1 MVVKW
6 VEGMCKLHTFYITNV
21 KHKLPYYAVDI
32 SENQLCIQMIDSI
45 MKIGD
50 ELEEVTE
57 ADFEI
62 FNDEVVIN
70 MKLDTSQVYNLDITK
85 EMDLE
90 FQIFNIKQKQNENDQ
105 ITSQRWQAVVL
116 TSQYDDF
123 DIEALAREIID
134 NK

>member
-1 MVVKW
+1 
-6 VEGMCKLHTFYITNV
+6 MCKLHTFYITNV

-105 ITSQRWQAVVL
+105 ITSQR
-116 TSQYDDF
+116 
-123 DIEALAREIID
+123 
-134 NK
+134 